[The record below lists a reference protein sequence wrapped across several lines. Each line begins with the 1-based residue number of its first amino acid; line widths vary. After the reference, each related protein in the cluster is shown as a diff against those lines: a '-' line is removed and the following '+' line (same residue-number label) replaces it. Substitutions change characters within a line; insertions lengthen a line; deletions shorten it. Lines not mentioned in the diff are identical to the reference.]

1 MSATREAVAAGPTGA
16 GGESRLLSHFR
27 QVGTHNRK
35 YFVLFVCYSAIFCLV
50 GTAHSMYELTHALP
64 MRQVASRPHGSIYTV
79 ALWGIGVPQ
88 LAHSAPLACVVTVPR
103 SPDLCPNAHKGQQPF
118 TWLPSRPT
126 SWIVAPYGGLSGFSL
141 AVVVAFFEGA
151 HGRIEWFV
159 RVVQRACQASRANRD
174 PTTSSH
180 PVLSNANPSRPD
192 PPRPAPPCATLL
204 SHLSQV
210 DGPGCG
216 YALALL
222 VSTVINLLAALVLS
236 GFACFHIGMIL
247 KNR

>member
-1 MSATREAVAAGPTGA
+1 
-16 GGESRLLSHFR
+16 
-27 QVGTHNRK
+27 
-35 YFVLFVCYSAIFCLV
+35 
-50 GTAHSMYELTHALP
+50 MYELTHALP
-64 MRQVASRPHGSIYTV
+64 MRQVASRPHGSIYAV
-79 ALWGIGVPQ
+79 AFWGIGVPQ

-159 RVVQRACQASRANRD
+159 RVVQRACQ
-174 PTTSSH
+174 
-180 PVLSNANPSRPD
+180 
-192 PPRPAPPCATLL
+192 
-204 SHLSQV
+204 V

-247 KNR
+247 KNRSSLKLRDARYDVGYLGNWQQVFGRSMWLWALPLEGNPPLDGGYHWPLNSSVGARSFTRGGGRYLRPTQRGVGERSAMEQKAQ